1 MNVFVRAVITG
12 FGYSLGAALYK
23 KVSKRFNE
31 DNADAT
37 SDKPEASEA
46 VPQPSGSGE
55 SREPGEPGGDAD
67 SPEAQPERS
76 PR

>member
-31 DNADAT
+31 DSADAAGKAQT
-37 SDKPEASEA
+37 PEA
-46 VPQPSGSGE
+46 VPQPSGTGE
-55 SREPGEPGGDAD
+55 SQEPDESGGEPDT
-67 SPEAQPERS
+67 PEAQPER
-76 PR
+76 